1 MPGGALNDTSGS
13 LVCHGGLRTCVLC
26 VYVLCVFA
34 CVYVCACTRVYMCVH
49 ICVYV
54 TVAHKQRELLDLH
67 KLRLVVGFTGIGRPI
82 HTVPICKNE
91 KKLFYFYSAGFAKIL
106 PAIAALENKTL
117 PEFTILK

>member
-1 MPGGALNDTSGS
+1 MF
-13 LVCHGGLRTCVLC
+13 
-26 VYVLCVFA
+26 Y
-34 CVYVCACTRVYMCVH
+34 ACTCCVCLRVCMFARVRVYMCVH

-54 TVAHKQRELLDLH
+54 SVAHKRRELLDLH